1 MIVKSSQSCVSSF
14 LRVSFSEPRHPQ
26 YPRGTMGDG
35 VLMEARFLVTV
46 GGRRTGPAT
55 VQLVQ
60 GFILVQQCG

>member
-1 MIVKSSQSCVSSF
+1 MF
-14 LRVSFSEPRHPQ
+14 LRFFVSPSPSPDTLSIG
-26 YPRGTMGDG
+26 RGTMGDG